1 MRLSLIVAATPNGI
15 IGREGDLP
23 WRLSSDLQRFKRL
36 TMGHSLIMGRKTFDS
51 IGRPLPGRTTIVLT
65 RDPEAFRASHSPEI
79 LAVKSIDEAIDLAQ
93 KLPQGPDAEP
103 FVVGGGEVYR
113 LAWPRADRVYCTWV
127 LADIAGDVSIP
138 AFPTDD
144 WQLISSEEFGTDP
157 KNEFPTRYCVYDR
170 KLG

>member
-1 MRLSLIVAATPNGI
+1 MRLSLIVAATPTGI

-51 IGRPLPGRTTIVLT
+51 IGKPLPGRTTIVIT
-65 RDPEAFRASHSPEI
+65 RDPETFRSSHSAGI
-79 LAVKSIDEAIDLAQ
+79 LAAKSIDEAIALSQ
-93 KLPQGPDAEP
+93 SLPQGADTEP
-103 FVVGGGEVYR
+103 FIVGGGEVYR

-127 LADIAGDVSIP
+127 LADIEGDVSIP
-138 AFPTDD
+138 PFPTDD

-170 KLG
+170 KSG